1 MRIDRRQ
8 VLAGAAG
15 WMGAG
20 SLGLG
25 LPGVA
30 EAAEGETESYGL
42 SAFGDLALP
51 ADFKQFAYVNPAA
64 PKGGLLSVQIKATSG
79 NQNFDTFNTLNI
91 FVLKG
96 DGAAGMDA
104 IFDTLMVGH
113 GDEADSLYG
122 LVAKS
127 VRISADKL
135 TYRFILRPEARF
147 HDGSRLG
154 ARDVAFSL
162 NILKEKGH
170 PVYQLIL
177 REMLGAEAEDDGT
190 VVVKFSPKRSRDIHL
205 TVAGMPILSEAYY
218 KTRDF
223 EATTL
228 ESPLGSGA
236 YKVSKFDQGRFIE
249 FDRVPDYWAKDLPVN
264 IGQNNFE
271 RVRYSYFADRSLS
284 FERFKDRT
292 FNFQQEY
299 TARIWATGYDFP
311 AMKAGKVKKESL
323 PRGSP
328 TPSQGWYFNLRR
340 DQFKDRRIRE
350 ALGLAFDFEWTNANI
365 MFGSYKRLSSTF
377 ENSPLKASGKPG
389 AAELQLLDPFKS
401 QLQPE
406 VYEEPFVPPV
416 SDGSGSDRTLLR
428 QAAQMLREAGCTK
441 GPNGALL
448 LPGGKPFEIEFLD
461 FQQSLQPHTQPFIQ
475 NLKKLGIEARA
486 RIVDAAQYKQRT
498 DNFDFDVVTMA
509 LGNSLTPGNGLKAV
523 LSSEAASRPGSRNL
537 GGIANPAVDALIDHI
552 ANAVSREDL
561 TTACHALDR
570 VLRSERYW
578 IPMWFNDKDW
588 FAYWDLF
595 SKPDTTPKFASG
607 APGTWWWDEEKA
619 KKTLDG

>member
-1 MRIDRRQ
+1 M
-8 VLAGAAG
+8 
-15 WMGAG
+15 
-20 SLGLG
+20 
-25 LPGVA
+25 
-30 EAAEGETESYGL
+30 
-42 SAFGDLALP
+42 
-51 ADFKQFAYVNPAA
+51 NPTA

-91 FVLKG
+91 LVLKG

-122 LVAKS
+122 LIAKS

-147 HDGSRLG
+147 HDGSRLS

-299 TARIWATGYDFP
+299 TARIWSTGYDFP

-448 LPGGKPFEIEFLD
+448 LPGGKPFEIEFID

-619 KKTLDG
+619 TKTLDG

>member
-1 MRIDRRQ
+1 MRVNRRN
-8 VLAGAAG
+8 VLSAAVVLVGSGAFGRSFSQAN
-15 WMGAG
+15 
-20 SLGLG
+20 
-25 LPGVA
+25 
-30 EAAEGETESYGL
+30 AAESETEAHGL

-51 ADFKQFAYVNPAA
+51 ADFKRFAYVNPDA
-64 PKGGLLSVQIKATSG
+64 PKGGLLSVQIKQVSG

-113 GDEADSLYG
+113 GDEADSMYG
-122 LVAKS
+122 LVARS
-127 VRISADKL
+127 VRISADRL
-135 TYRFILRPEARF
+135 TYRFVLRPEARF
-147 HDGSRLG
+147 HNGSRLT

-162 NILKEKGH
+162 MTLKERGH

-177 REMLGAEAEDDGT
+177 RELVGAEAESEG
-190 VVVKFSPKRSRDIHL
+190 VVAVKFSPKRSRDIHL
-205 TVAGMPILSEAYY
+205 TVAGMPILSETYY
-218 KTRDF
+218 KTHDF

-249 FDRVPDYWAKDLPVN
+249 FERVADYWAKDLPVN
-264 IGQNNFE
+264 IGQNNFQTL
-271 RVRYSYFADRSLS
+271 RYSYFADRSLS

-299 TARIWATGYDFP
+299 TARLWATAYDFP
-311 AMKAGKVKKESL
+311 AFKAGKVKKESL

-377 ENSPLKASGKPG
+377 ENSPLKASGKPSP
-389 AAELQLLDPFKS
+389 AELALLEPFKTM
-401 QLQPE
+401 LQPE
-406 VYEEPFVPPV
+406 VYEEPFVPPI
-416 SDGSGSDRTLLR
+416 SDGSGSDRALLR
-428 QAAQMLREAGCTK
+428 QAAQLLREAGCTK
-441 GPNGALL
+441 GPSGALL

-537 GGIANPAVDALIDHI
+537 GGIANPAVDAFIDHI

-561 TTACHALDR
+561 TVACHALDR

-578 IPMWFNDKDW
+578 IPMWFNDRDW

-595 SKPDTTPKFASG
+595 SKPATTPKFASG

-619 KKTLDG
+619 KKTLAE

>member
-30 EAAEGETESYGL
+30 EAAEGETESHGL

-51 ADFKQFAYVNPAA
+51 PDFKHFAYVNPTA

-91 FVLKG
+91 LVLKG

-122 LVAKS
+122 LIAKS

-147 HDGSRLG
+147 HDGSRLS

-299 TARIWATGYDFP
+299 TARIWSTGYDFP

-619 KKTLDG
+619 TKTLDG

>member
-30 EAAEGETESYGL
+30 EAAEGETESHGL

-51 ADFKQFAYVNPAA
+51 PDFKHFAYVNPTA

-91 FVLKG
+91 LVLKG

-135 TYRFILRPEARF
+135 TYRFILRLEARF
-147 HDGSRLG
+147 HDGSRLS

-299 TARIWATGYDFP
+299 TARIWSTGYDFP

-377 ENSPLKASGKPG
+377 ENSPLKAGGKPG

-428 QAAQMLREAGCTK
+428 QAAQILREAGCTK

>member
-15 WMGAG
+15 WIGAG

-30 EAAEGETESYGL
+30 EAAEGETESHGL

-51 ADFKQFAYVNPAA
+51 PDFKHFAYVNPTA

-91 FVLKG
+91 LVLKG

-147 HDGSRLG
+147 HDGSRLS

-299 TARIWATGYDFP
+299 TARIWSTGYDFP

-377 ENSPLKASGKPG
+377 ENSPLKAGGKPG

-428 QAAQMLREAGCTK
+428 QAAQILREAGCTK

>member
-15 WMGAG
+15 WIGAG

-30 EAAEGETESYGL
+30 EAAEGETESHGL

-51 ADFKQFAYVNPAA
+51 PDFKHFAYVNPTA

-91 FVLKG
+91 LVLKG

-122 LVAKS
+122 LIAKS

-147 HDGSRLG
+147 HDGSRLS

-299 TARIWATGYDFP
+299 TARIWSTGYDFP

-389 AAELQLLDPFKS
+389 AAELELLDPFKS

>member
-30 EAAEGETESYGL
+30 EAAEGETESHGL

-51 ADFKQFAYVNPAA
+51 PDFKHFAYVNPTA

-91 FVLKG
+91 LVLKG

-147 HDGSRLG
+147 HDQSRLS

-365 MFGSYKRLSSTF
+365 MFGSYRRLSSTF
-377 ENSPLKASGKPG
+377 ENSPLKAGGKPG
-389 AAELQLLDPFKS
+389 AAELALLDPFKDK
-401 QLQPE
+401 LQPD